1 MNKIALM
8 CGYFGGR
15 PSDNKG
21 NVYKRPD
28 GSEINGIWPLELPA
42 FLVSCA
48 KNPTVDWKIVTNL
61 EIPKN
66 LPPNVHF
73 IKIELEEMFDRFKA
87 KVGIDLP
94 FTNLK
99 KMGDVKATYGI
110 IFDDIF
116 KGYDFWGL
124 CDMDI
129 VWGDI
134 RKFVTEEMLEKYDI
148 ISSREGWMSGH
159 FTLYRNVPGIS
170 DICRYVPDFVN
181 TFNQT
186 RYRSLDEVQLT
197 NFLKTRNIVKQN
209 GEPLQVLMKKLQ
221 HDAGETTPGQSDPES
236 KEVWEWDSGR
246 VYRISKNNG
255 DLEKEKLESMY
266 VHLIHWKFV
275 MNEVAIDHSKEVN
288 RMIITKE
295 NIVEG

>member
-21 NVYKRPD
+21 NIYKRPD

-42 FLVSCA
+42 FLVSCK
-48 KNPTVDWKIVTNL
+48 KNPTIDWKIVTNL
-61 EIPKN
+61 EVPEN
-66 LPPNVHF
+66 VPSNVHF
-73 IKIELEEMFDRFKA
+73 IKIELEELFDRFKK
-87 KVGIDLP
+87 KVGKELP

-116 KGYDFWGL
+116 EGYDFWGL

-129 VWGDI
+129 IWGDI
-134 RKFVTEEMLEKYDI
+134 RKFITSEMLNEYDI

-159 FTLYRNVPGIS
+159 FTLYRNIPGIA
-170 DICRYVPDFVN
+170 DICRQVPEFDN

-197 NFLKTRNIVKQN
+197 GFLTSKIKKENGNTVK
-209 GEPLQVLMKKLQ
+209 VRMKKLQ
-221 HDAGETTPGQSDPES
+221 HDAGETIPGQSDPNSQELWRWS
-236 KEVWEWDSGR
+236 DGK
-246 VYRISKNNG
+246 VYRLVKNDG
-255 DLEKEKLESMY
+255 TIESAPMETMY

-275 MNEVAIDHSKEVN
+275 MNEVNIDPTAEVLE
-288 RMIITKE
+288 MTITKE
-295 NIVEG
+295 RIV